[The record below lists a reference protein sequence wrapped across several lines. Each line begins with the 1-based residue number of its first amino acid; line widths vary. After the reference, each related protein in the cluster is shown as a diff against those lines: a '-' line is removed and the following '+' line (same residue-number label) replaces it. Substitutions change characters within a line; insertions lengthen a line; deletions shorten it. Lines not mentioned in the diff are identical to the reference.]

1 MADPQLEML
10 LVARDKALRLVEAL
24 RKERDELKA
33 NPPALEPAQ
42 LAEGQ
47 TAMNNAVTAAERML
61 SNLEAALEL
70 GVEAHL
76 DDTASNN

>member
-10 LVARDKALRLVEAL
+10 LVARDKALRLVETL
-24 RKERDELKA
+24 RKERDELAAK
-33 NPPALEPAQ
+33 PPALDPDQ

-47 TAMNNAVTAAERML
+47 EAMNNALAAAERML
-61 SNLEAALEL
+61 SNLDAALEL